1 MLGVTKR
8 QIKRIL
14 GGLPLT
20 AEIYWQMERPDEA
33 PTKSFSL
40 HRLEKVLPTW
50 LDQTQTAR
58 KRQLSPNPESQQVFI
73 FATLRQWIQQGTL
86 LGMALSGMGHT
97 VTLAFLPY
105 SDWRHSI
112 DLFDLRRQNLYA
124 KSVLQK
130 SEPLLNIVSFL
141 GNDRSSSLSEELP
154 QKLGQEIYDISI
166 RDVQYT
172 LQIEEFDAKRENTK
186 ASRLFQLRLER
197 NRQAAFAALT
207 WFKNNRPDVALIPN
221 GSILEL
227 GAVYQAARY
236 LEIPT
241 ITYEFGEQRQRIWIA
256 QNAEVMQQDT
266 DSLWA
271 LRKDLTLEEQQWKSI
286 KTLYSSRQQASL
298 WENFSR
304 RWQGLP
310 SQGETSVRKELHLDE
325 RPVALLAA
333 NVIGD
338 SLTLGRQIFSNS
350 MTEWLEGTIRYFAK
364 RQDVQLV
371 VRIHPG
377 EKYTKGPS
385 VRDII
390 NETLASLPEQIHLVP
405 ADANINTYDLVEI
418 AHFGMVY
425 TTTVGM
431 EMAMSGVPVI
441 VAGKTH
447 YRNKGFTQDPNT
459 WQDYYATLDQM
470 LTSQQKCRLAKADVD
485 KAWNYAYRF
494 FFEYPCNFPWHLHY
508 FALDELR
515 EWPLDRVLSDEGN
528 EVFGQTFQYLV
539 GKSRDWANRSSMNN
553 NPSLIELGQHAK
565 TKRSA

>member
-1 MLGVTKR
+1 
-8 QIKRIL
+8 
-14 GGLPLT
+14 
-20 AEIYWQMERPDEA
+20 
-33 PTKSFSL
+33 
-40 HRLEKVLPTW
+40 
-50 LDQTQTAR
+50 
-58 KRQLSPNPESQQVFI
+58 
-73 FATLRQWIQQGTL
+73 
-86 LGMALSGMGHT
+86 
-97 VTLAFLPY
+97 
-105 SDWRHSI
+105 
-112 DLFDLRRQNLYA
+112 
-124 KSVLQK
+124 
-130 SEPLLNIVSFL
+130 
-141 GNDRSSSLSEELP
+141 
-154 QKLGQEIYDISI
+154 
-166 RDVQYT
+166 
-172 LQIEEFDAKRENTK
+172 
-186 ASRLFQLRLER
+186 
-197 NRQAAFAALT
+197 
-207 WFKNNRPDVALIPN
+207 LIPN

-256 QNAEVMQQDT
+256 QNSEVMQQDT
-266 DSLWA
+266 DELWA
-271 LRKDLTLEEQQWKSI
+271 LRKNLTLEEQQWESI

-350 MTEWLEGTIRYFAK
+350 MTEWLEGTLRYFAK

-390 NETLASLPEQIHLVP
+390 HETIASPPEHIHLVP

-447 YRNKGFTQDPNT
+447 YRDKGFTQDPNT
-459 WQDYYATLDQM
+459 WQDYYATLDHM
-470 LTSQQKCRLAKADVD
+470 LSSQQKCRLAKAEVD

-494 FFEYPCNFPWHLHY
+494 FFEYPCTFPWHLHY

-539 GKSRDWANRSSMNN
+539 GKSRDWAKRVSMNN
-553 NPSLIELGQHAK
+553 SPSLIELGQHAK
-565 TKRSA
+565 TK